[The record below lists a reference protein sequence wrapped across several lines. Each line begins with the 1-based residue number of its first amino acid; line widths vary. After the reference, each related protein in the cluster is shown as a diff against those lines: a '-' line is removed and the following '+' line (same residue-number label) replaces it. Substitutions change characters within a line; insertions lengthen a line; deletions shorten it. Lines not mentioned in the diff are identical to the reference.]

1 MSEGTSWPSKW
12 NTGVPP
18 PPAFSLEVDLG
29 SFVFYG
35 VLLQMEVAT
44 GSLQQVEK
52 ETVIVLNC

>member
-1 MSEGTSWPSKW
+1 M
-12 NTGVPP
+12 PP